1 MKRNIKRTLFLL
13 IALGCLCGCQQ
24 KTSHVS
30 QTSENIKLNS
40 RQKNILSK
48 EGLSTNYDELT
59 ASQKSAIISIES
71 MLSYL
76 EDKYDTEFVYVAYS
90 GKSPTENEE
99 LTAYPLKNEA
109 YLCKVTH
116 TKDGYAD
123 NYVLVAATEMY
134 EFYLTSQ
141 IQNLIP
147 GQNIRVFADLT
158 ETTLNQVPETA
169 SELENTTEA
178 AVWIFLDGSS
188 FKQTEFNDFV
198 NKTKNCLYQHKLF
211 STVQFVLL
219 QKDRIKN
226 LTKYNFEDFLSDEYI
241 IEMQTIYIKK

>member
-1 MKRNIKRTLFLL
+1 MKNIKCIVLL
-13 IALGCLCGCQQ
+13 LLALGCVCGCHQ
-24 KTSHVS
+24 KTSYSTQPNESV
-30 QTSENIKLNS
+30 ELNN
-40 RQKNILSK
+40 RQKSILTK
-48 EGLSTNYDELT
+48 EGLSTNYNELS
-59 ASQKSAIISIES
+59 ASQKSAIVSIES
-71 MLSYL
+71 MLNYL
-76 EDKYDTEFVYVAYS
+76 EDKYDTEFVYVSYLS
-90 GKSPTENEE
+90 QSPTENEE
-99 LTAYPLKNEA
+99 LTAYPLGNKA
-109 YLCKVTH
+109 FSCKVTH
-116 TKDGYAD
+116 TQNGYQD
-123 NYVLVAATEMY
+123 NYVLVATTDMY
-134 EFYLTSQ
+134 ESYLISQ
-141 IQNLIP
+141 IQNLTP
-147 GQNIRVFADLT
+147 GQNITVFTDLT
-158 ETTLNQVPETA
+158 KTTLNQVPETA